1 MPIPY
6 PRRQAQMSNQL
17 SSTSWQTL
25 LRKSVVWGIW
35 LFLLAVLQTSFF
47 SVIRVFGAVPDL
59 VLPAVIT
66 IAIYDRERM
75 GTVAGI
81 MGGYI
86 ADALGGTGLSLSP
99 LVYMLC
105 GIIVAL
111 LAYSA
116 LCRDFLSWLVGTV
129 LSLALSGGA
138 SVISAYF
145 AVGTVHFGASDIFSE
160 MLVPQ
165 FFASLAVG
173 IPVYFVTKAIWSR
186 FFDNR
191 EMEG

>member
-66 IAIYDRERM
+66 IAVYDRERM

-86 ADALGGTGLSLSP
+86 ADAIGGTGLSLSP

-111 LAYSA
+111 LAYSV
-116 LCRDFLSWLVGTV
+116 LRRDFFSWLVGTV
-129 LSLALSGGA
+129 L
-138 SVISAYF
+138 
-145 AVGTVHFGASDIFSE
+145 
-160 MLVPQ
+160 
-165 FFASLAVG
+165 
-173 IPVYFVTKAIWSR
+173 
-186 FFDNR
+186 
-191 EMEG
+191 